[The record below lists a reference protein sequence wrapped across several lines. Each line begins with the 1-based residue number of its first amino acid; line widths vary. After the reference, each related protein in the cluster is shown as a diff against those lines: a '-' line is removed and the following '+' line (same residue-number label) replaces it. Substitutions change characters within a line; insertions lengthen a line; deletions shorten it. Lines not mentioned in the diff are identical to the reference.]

1 MNKQDRQPARTP
13 SQLERKWDWGK
24 TFAEVYGLIDG
35 VQTETLKAVNGLDKK
50 LNHEEIF
57 NRLTNYGTVQG
68 IYRSENDDIYINAS
82 YIKSG
87 TLSADRIDA
96 DNLKVK
102 AANITGELT
111 IGQLPSGVAQTKD
124 IPTKVSALTND
135 SGYQTASGV
144 TTIVGGVV
152 TTDYVNALGISVA
165 AAKIT
170 GLLSANQIKL
180 GGKMSIYQEIDSD
193 DLGGYFGYVE
203 TKVSMAGV
211 VKFSGKGV
219 GLDSSGHIILTTSN
233 GNTAI
238 ASRGDILLA
247 TSGYVS
253 TYGNALRF
261 NDVNV
266 AYSASDLRLK
276 KNIDY
281 NVSDKLISVFDG
293 LKPVTFEM
301 GKDFVE
307 GQNHIGFI
315 AQDVAESVTNAGLGN
330 ALIATDCNG
339 MHALNYG
346 EITAVLTAKIKQLE
360 SRLNEL
366 EGMS

>member
-1 MNKQDRQPARTP
+1 MSKQDRQPARTP
-13 SQLERKWDWGK
+13 SQLERKWDWGR
-24 TFAEVYGLIDG
+24 TFAEVFGLIDG

-68 IYRSENDDIYINAS
+68 IYRSESDDIYINAS

-87 TLSADRIDA
+87 TLAADRIDA

-102 AANITGELT
+102 AANITG
-111 IGQLPSGVAQTKD
+111 
-124 IPTKVSALTND
+124 
-135 SGYQTASGV
+135 
-144 TTIVGGVV
+144 
-152 TTDYVNALGISVA
+152 
-165 AAKIT
+165 
-170 GLLSANQIKL
+170 LLSANQIKL
-180 GGKMSIYQEIDSD
+180 GGKMLIYQEIDSD